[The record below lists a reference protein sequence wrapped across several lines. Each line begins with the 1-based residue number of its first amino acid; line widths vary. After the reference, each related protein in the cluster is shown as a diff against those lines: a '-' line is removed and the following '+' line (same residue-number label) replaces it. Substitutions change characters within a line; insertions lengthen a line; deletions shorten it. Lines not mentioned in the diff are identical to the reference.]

1 MWSKVAS
8 VLILILIVCISMY
21 FGGHGLT
28 YSFFTLILLMLGQAP
43 TQRCMF
49 LSKKYERA
57 VLVTGCDS
65 GFGYRLAK
73 TLDSMGF
80 VVFAGCLSSNGQGA
94 QTLLKEGSRHL
105 KLLQLDVTR
114 DEDVRLAKAF
124 VEANLPEKGLWA
136 VVNNA
141 GISDWGE
148 TEWNSIEDYQK
159 MVDINLFGSI
169 RTSIAFLPLVRAS
182 KGRMVFVSS
191 IFAFFNCLSM
201 GAYSVSKRGLEA
213 FADCLRVE
221 LSNFDVKVSIIQ
233 PGNFG
238 PATNIRSKKT
248 TQEIWDKLDDE
259 RKVTFSRSYIEFA
272 NEYFQS
278 LCSAGFKDSRMVIDA
293 MVHALN
299 AAQPKSH
306 YLLVSTVEWVFFLVF
321 PLLPTFI
328 KDAIFTYTPIYHKR
342 REILSQQKQ

>member
-1 MWSKVAS
+1 MQSKVIS
-8 VLILILIVCISMY
+8 IFILLIGIYMG
-21 FGGHGLT
+21 FGAHILT
-28 YSFFTLILLMLGQAP
+28 YSALTMSFLLLAHAWI
-43 TQRCMF
+43 QREMA
-49 LSKKYERA
+49 LSKGFERA
-57 VLVTGCDS
+57 VLITGCDS

-80 VVFAGCLSSNGQGA
+80 IVFAGCLYSDGHGA
-94 QTLLKEGSRHL
+94 QSLAKEASPRL

-114 DEDVRLAKAF
+114 DEDVKLAKAF

-159 MVDINLFGSI
+159 MTDVNLFGAI

-221 LSNFDVKVSIIQ
+221 LSSFDVKVSVIQ

-259 RKVTFSRSYIEFA
+259 RKVTFSRRYIEVA

-278 LCSAGFKDSRMVIDA
+278 LCNAGFKDSRMVIDA
-293 MVHALN
+293 MVHALT
-299 AAQPKSH
+299 APEPKAH
-306 YLLVSTVEWVFFLVF
+306 YLLVSFMELIFFSVF

-328 KDAIFTYTPIYHKR
+328 KDAIFTPIHHKR
-342 REILSQQKQ
+342 KAMLSQQK